1 MKKMNKYKITK
12 KVVLEISKNDKRIL
26 KLVKIAG
33 QIVLKEDVK
42 LFKELAKH

>member
-1 MKKMNKYKITK
+1 MKKMNEYKITK
-12 KVVLEISKNDKRIL
+12 KVVLEVSKNDKKIL

>member
-1 MKKMNKYKITK
+1 MRNKKQNY
-12 KVVLEISKNDKRIL
+12 VISKHEQKIL

>member
-1 MKKMNKYKITK
+1 MDKYKITK